1 MNDEPTFHVEVARA
15 SDISRGTL
23 KYLAREFSFRFDYRD
38 RSLVDASYAILF
50 GDVQIDVV
58 AASGLLIGAWG
69 YLPVDP
75 AMRSVLP
82 GGSRSG
88 FVHVQGIKPPPRG
101 MQVLLTDRDSVTV
114 EHDNVSGWTRV
125 GLKDDAREQSG
136 PTLFSDGCAAE
147 VTDVG
152 ALVAVWL
159 RPTVA

>member
-1 MNDEPTFHVEVARA
+1 MNDDPTFHVELART

-23 KYLAREFSFRFDYRD
+23 KYIAREFSFRFDYRD
-38 RSLVDASYAILF
+38 RSLVGASYAILF
-50 GDVQIDVV
+50 GNVQIDVV

-75 AMRSVLP
+75 AMRSVLA
-82 GGSRSG
+82 GGNRSG

-101 MQVLLTDRDSVTV
+101 VVVLLADQDSVSV

-125 GLKDDAREQSG
+125 GLRDAAREQSG

-147 VTDVG
+147 VTAVG

-159 RPTVA
+159 RPTMA